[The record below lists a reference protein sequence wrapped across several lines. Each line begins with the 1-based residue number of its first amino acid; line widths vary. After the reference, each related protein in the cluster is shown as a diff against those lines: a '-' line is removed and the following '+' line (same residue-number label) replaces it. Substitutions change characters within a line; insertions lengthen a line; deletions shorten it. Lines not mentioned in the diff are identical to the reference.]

1 MSFIF
6 YKGSYK
12 FTAGKTY
19 YTCPD
24 PSKAHIFEVDATKT
38 DLPAMNAVLYEVDT
52 YAFDI
57 LDGTN
62 LLTSDKIVAIASV
75 DGKEQA
81 EYTDFSVDF
90 KFKDGKNFDP
100 AKKYKLAVVCSS
112 SKDGDKFSG
121 APGSVLYVDDLEVTF

>member
-1 MSFIF
+1 
-6 YKGSYK
+6 
-12 FTAGKTY
+12 
-19 YTCPD
+19 
-24 PSKAHIFEVDATKT
+24 
-38 DLPAMNAVLYEVDT
+38 MNAVLYEVDT

-90 KFKDGKNFDP
+90 KFKDP

>member
-1 MSFIF
+1 
-6 YKGSYK
+6 
-12 FTAGKTY
+12 
-19 YTCPD
+19 
-24 PSKAHIFEVDATKT
+24 
-38 DLPAMNAVLYEVDT
+38 MNVVLYEVDT